1 MMTCLVHAQDQINWV
16 PFECNDGSSTRY
28 VSLDNRKT
36 LFKVHASWPENE
48 TRPVVKW
55 INNSYPVSMGDMAG
69 GEYFITLEH
78 PDEWMNPIIGYQS
91 IYIVSL
97 EVQTGIYLRSEDCDV
112 RTEPTPV
119 VQTTMSTT
127 SSEDGSLLT
136 ITGISHTSDMTA
148 SDEDGWGGLGIPCA
162 FHEISII
169 TDVVSGNTL
178 VFSDTTICVPGVPTE
193 FSTEFLYEGPFAE
206 LCARSRMEKRSLS
219 NPPTFPTQV
228 IASGNEVCQFA
239 GQIVPSVQLLFDCE
253 DDFVGRPP
261 TTGGR
266 EFLVRFNINWPG
278 DEEEKLI
285 YYNVPNHQTGWAD
298 RISSGQFV
306 HRGENYIVIQH
317 DDIQPVVGS
326 TYWQEWHSRLSFY
339 HDGGFIESQL
349 FIPQT
354 EPAPVVYG
362 EWLPAHGDS
371 VLFSYG
377 EHSQLMETLGW
388 GSIPDICPEYELIL
402 VKSVTNVDGEHIFTD
417 TVFVAPGLPMSEEDG
432 FSYTGELTELCLEVN
447 MQRVHLSSSPHFE
460 PQTVV
465 VVDGGCISVGS
476 PTTITET
483 SIDNQVRVFPNPT
496 TGQEVRILGTTST
509 SKWSVFTTSG
519 KLVFSG
525 NGELINTSPLSSGVY
540 IVNIESVGVVRLIRQ

>member
-1 MMTCLVHAQDQINWV
+1 MTLAHLVHAQDQINWV
-16 PFECNDGSSTRY
+16 PFECSEETSMRY
-28 VSLDNRKT
+28 VSLKSRES
-36 LFKVHASWPENE
+36 LFKVNASWPENE
-48 TRPVVKW
+48 TRPVTKW
-55 INNSYPVSMGDMAG
+55 INNSVGISMGDMPG

-78 PDEWMNPIIGYQS
+78 PDETISPIIGYQN

-97 EVQTGIYLRSEDCDV
+97 QVGDGLHSEDCDV

-119 VQTTMSTT
+119 VLTTVSVQNEQTLMIS
-127 SSEDGSLLT
+127 
-136 ITGISHTSDMTA
+136 GISHTSDTVA
-148 SDEDGWGGLGIPCA
+148 SDEDGWGGLGIPCTL
-162 FHEISII
+162 HEISII
-169 TDVVSGNTL
+169 TDVFSGNTL
-178 VFSDTTICVPGVPTE
+178 VFSDTTICEPGVPTE
-193 FSTEFLYEGPFAE
+193 FSTQFFYEGPYAE
-206 LCARSRMEKRSLS
+206 LCTQSRMEKRSLS
-219 NPPTFPTQV
+219 NPATFPTKV
-228 IASGNEVCQFA
+228 IVLGNQVCQFA
-239 GQIVPSVQLLFDCE
+239 GQMVGQNPSIQLLFNCE
-253 DDFVGRPP
+253 DDFIGRPP

-285 YYNVPNHQTGWAD
+285 YYNVPNHQTGWAN

-306 HRGENYIVIQH
+306 HRGENYILIHH
-317 DDIQPVVGS
+317 DDVQPVIGS

-339 HDGGFIESQL
+339 HNGNFIESQL

-354 EPAPVVYG
+354 EPDPIVYG

-371 VLFSYG
+371 VSFSYG

-388 GSIPDICPEYELIL
+388 GSIPDICSEYELIL
-402 VKSVTNVDGEHIFTD
+402 IKSVTNVDGEPVFTD
-417 TVFVAPGLPMSEEDG
+417 TVFVTPGLSINEEDG
-432 FSYTGELTELCLEVN
+432 LQYTGELTELCLKME

-483 SIDNQVRVFPNPT
+483 SVDNQVRIFPNPT

-509 SKWSVFTTSG
+509 SKWSVFATSG

-525 NGELINTSPLSSGVY
+525 DGELIDTSLLSPGVY
-540 IVNIESVGVVRLIRQ
+540 VVNIEKSGGVVRLIRQ